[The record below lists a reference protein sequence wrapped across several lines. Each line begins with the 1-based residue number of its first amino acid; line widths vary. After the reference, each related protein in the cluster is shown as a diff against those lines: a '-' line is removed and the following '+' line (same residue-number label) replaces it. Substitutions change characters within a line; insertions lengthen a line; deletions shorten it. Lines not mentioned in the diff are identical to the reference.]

1 MTFTQLEIALDPLF
15 IWMFRI
21 PAPPLVAFAL
31 GLAIMALVLTMIGEL
46 SLAGA
51 YFLNRKHFARIHR
64 EMVRNNNNSVRALAR
79 ADKKSYT
86 ACNAMANEA
95 FGQNF
100 FSGLALFAA
109 SVWPVAFAM
118 GWLSLRYGAVEFPL
132 PFVERTVGPNFY
144 FVPLYIAVRIAFS
157 FAKPYLPVYSR
168 IQKAVKANQDPGERM
183 LTWGDLVQKPP
194 REEHQG

>member
-1 MTFTQLEIALDPLF
+1 MTFYQLELALDPVF
-15 IWMFRI
+15 IWMFRF
-21 PAPPLVAFAL
+21 PAPPVLAFAI
-31 GLAIMALVLTMIGEL
+31 GLFLMAIVLTMIGEL

-64 EMVRNNNNSVRALAR
+64 EMVINNNNSVRALAK

-86 ACNAMANEA
+86 ACNSLANDA

-100 FSGLALFAA
+100 FSGLALFAS

-118 GWLSLRYGAVEFPL
+118 GWLSVRYGGVEFPL

-144 FVPLYIAVRIAFS
+144 FVPLYIIVRIAFS
-157 FAKPYLPVYSR
+157 YAKPYIPVYR
-168 IQKAVKANQDPGERM
+168 TIQKAVKANQDPGERM

-194 REEHQG
+194 REKTEH